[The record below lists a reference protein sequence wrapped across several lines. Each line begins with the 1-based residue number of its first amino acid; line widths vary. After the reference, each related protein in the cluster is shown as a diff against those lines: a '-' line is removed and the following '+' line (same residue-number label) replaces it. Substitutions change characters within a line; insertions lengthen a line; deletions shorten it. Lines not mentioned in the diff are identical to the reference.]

1 MTHDATGPEP
11 PVSDDQTTT
20 IGQLEDRSNRNSWR
34 IMYVFITIVVLLF
47 LVLGV
52 AAFLGQNNS

>member
-1 MTHDATGPEP
+1 MTHDAPGPGASA
-11 PVSDDQTTT
+11 SDDQTTT

-47 LVLGV
+47 LGV
-52 AAFLGQNNS
+52 AAFLGQYGS

>member
-1 MTHDATGPEP
+1 MTHDAPGPGASA
-11 PVSDDQTTT
+11 SDDQTT

-52 AAFLGQNNS
+52 AAFLGQSGS